1 MLKWNPSNTDT
12 LGTKMF
18 VLISEMSELQGTNS
32 TYNSL
37 TTVSYMYLLEFVLGY
52 GYLPWF
58 VFPLL
63 LGAST
68 GDLSQ
73 SFSDTF
79 SVCQ

>member
-1 MLKWNPSNTDT
+1 
-12 LGTKMF
+12 MF

-37 TTVSYMYLLEFVLGY
+37 TTVSYMYLLEFVSGY
-52 GYLPWF
+52 GYLPWS

-63 LGAST
+63 LGASA

-73 SFSDTF
+73 SVSDTF
-79 SVCQ
+79 SVC